1 MINLAAEFIRMS
13 SKANL
18 PKGTRDFSPI
28 EMVRRNYIFDT
39 IKKIFKKYGFQ
50 QIETPAMENLSTL
63 VGSGGEESDKLIFKI
78 LNSGDYLL
86 RNRELILQNRG
97 YAYVNLHIYSSLKI
111 LFDEFIKL
119 DTDNLSEDNFKKSIR
134 SNIVDE
140 QLGFHMYQDNANL
153 LKLTSEFYEDH
164 ISYFRNIFDHLKVQ
178 VDANS
183 HSPSSSTF
191 YFEQFYRAH
200 FLQNELYK
208 SLLNI
213 IITEIDKNQEDNL
226 WLKPSDLTP
235 NIAEKALHYDLTVP
249 FARYVVQNQNDITF
263 PFRRFQIQP
272 VWRADR
278 PQKGRYR
285 EFYQCDADII
295 GSDSLLNEV
304 DLIKII
310 DDVFTELF
318 QGKLKYTI
326 SINNRKILQGIV
338 ESVGETDKF
347 EQIVV
352 AIDKFDKISYEG
364 VSNELI
370 NCDIPKLSVEQI
382 LDVVFS
388 VDWRREISKEIKEAD
403 AHGCL
408 QQLANLPES
417 IGNTIN
423 GRTGIEELEF
433 VFEKLKELGIKT
445 ANIKFDA
452 TLARGL
458 GYYTGTI
465 IEVKVDNFP
474 SICGGGRY
482 DDLTGKF
489 GLKDVSGVG
498 ISFGADRIYDVL
510 LDNKLYPEFK
520 GDSTQ
525 VLFTNQSAAD
535 EEKFLPML
543 FELRDKGINAE
554 LYTEQA
560 KWQKQ
565 LIFAEKKR
573 IKFIVSTNENGDLF
587 VKEMDGTE
595 KKPFSSIDELI
606 TIIRK

>member
-1 MINLAAEFIRMS
+1 MS
-13 SKANL
+13 NKPSI

-39 IKKIFKKYGFQ
+39 IKKVYKKYGFQ
-50 QIETPAMENLSTL
+50 QIETPAMENLNTL
-63 VGSGGEESDKLIFKI
+63 IGTGGDESDKLIFKI
-78 LNSGDYLL
+78 LNSGDYLKK
-86 RNRELILQNRG
+86 
-97 YAYVNLHIYSSLKI
+97 A
-111 LFDEFIKL
+111 DEKAL
-119 DTDNLSEDNFKKSIR
+119 NNKDSNGLTR
-134 SNIVDE
+134 S
-140 QLGFHMYQDNANL
+140 
-153 LKLTSEFYEDH
+153 
-164 ISYFRNIFDHLKVQ
+164 
-178 VDANS
+178 
-183 HSPSSSTF
+183 
-191 YFEQFYRAH
+191 
-200 FLQNELYK
+200 
-208 SLLNI
+208 
-213 IITEIDKNQEDNL
+213 
-226 WLKPSDLTP
+226 
-235 NIAEKALHYDLTVP
+235 IAEKALHYDLTVP

-318 QGKLKYTI
+318 TDENGKTLSYTV

-338 ESVGETDKF
+338 ESVSESDKF

-352 AIDKFDKISYEG
+352 AIDKFDKIG
-364 VSNELI
+364 FQ
-370 NCDIPKLSVEQI
+370 K
-382 LDVVFS
+382 VF
-388 VDWRREISKEIKEAD
+388 EEIKNLNIEEPKAWDIMKFLACKDALEANIIQTKD
-403 AHGCL
+403 SIKSSINML
-408 QQLANLPES
+408 QEFLGKF
-417 IGNTIN
+417 IGNPIN
-423 GRTGIEELEF
+423 GQKGIEELEF
-433 VFEKLKELGIKT
+433 VFEKLQNLGLKT
-445 ANIKFDA
+445 ANVKFDP

-510 LDNKLYPEFK
+510 LDNDLYPEFK

-525 VLFTNQSAAD
+525 VLFVNFG
-535 EEKFLPML
+535 EKEQDYCLPKL
-543 FELRDKGINAE
+543 FQLRDADINAE
-554 LYTEQA
+554 IYPEAGAKMKKQMKFANDKNIKYVVLVGSNEMESGKLTVKDMESGEQ
-560 KWQKQ
+560 QSLTIED
-565 LIFAEKKR
+565 LIK
-573 IKFIVSTNENGDLF
+573 
-587 VKEMDGTE
+587 
-595 KKPFSSIDELI
+595 LI
-606 TIIRK
+606 QQ